1 MLYAEDPGRSRG
13 FTLVELLVAF
23 SILGMVSAAA
33 FSSLGMSLM
42 LWSEGQ
48 SRIDRT
54 RLEEMSLLRL
64 REQTRGALPLL
75 YRPPGPE
82 RIAFDGSAERLR
94 FVSGQS
100 FGSSLDA
107 PHWVEIRWEQR
118 PGTYGRL
125 LLEERR
131 ILAPDNR
138 PEEEPYWGGTI
149 LEAESFELMYLEP
162 DNRGEPGAWVAEWSP
177 SPGARLPL
185 AVRFVIQFSGGGA
198 AREVLVPLDYGRYAE
213 QVRNL
218 R

>member
-1 MLYAEDPGRSRG
+1 MRCSEHRRRSSG

-54 RLEEMSLLRL
+54 RLEEMSVLRL

-82 RIAFDGSAERLR
+82 RVAFDGEAERLR

-100 FGSSLDA
+100 FGSPLDA

-118 PGTYGRL
+118 PGTQGRL
-125 LLEERR
+125 VLEERR

-162 DNRGEPGAWVAEWSP
+162 DNRGDPGAWVEEWSS
-177 SPGARLPL
+177 SPGQGLPL
-185 AVRFVIQFSGGGA
+185 AVRFLIRFSGGGT
-198 AREVLVPLDYGRYAE
+198 AREVLVPLDYGRYSE
-213 QVRNL
+213 EVGVL